1 ACHERTGQ
9 ADLNNGYGAD
19 VDALDKE
26 GHLALHQSSWQ
37 GHGSTAHLLLARG
50 AQPNHSCSQGAT
62 TQGVAMQEGWAD
74 VVKVLLQHRASP
86 DVWDKAGHTPRWLAS
101 KRGKQ
106 LRASPGKG
114 AGDPQQ
120 PV

>member
-1 ACHERTGQ
+1 WMKPPRWAGLGPAALGR
-9 ADLNNGYGAD
+9 LGYGAD

-106 LRASPGKG
+106 AMLNHQAT
-114 AGDPQQ
+114 
-120 PV
+120 V